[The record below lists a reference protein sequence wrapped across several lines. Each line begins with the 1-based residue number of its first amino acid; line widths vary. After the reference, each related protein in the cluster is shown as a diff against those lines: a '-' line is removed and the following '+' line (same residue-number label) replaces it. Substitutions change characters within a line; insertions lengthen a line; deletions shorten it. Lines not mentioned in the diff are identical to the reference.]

1 MMSLCVRTGTL
12 GMDGES
18 APPPTPR
25 KQSPTHCPI
34 LCMSLSTVWSFSELQ
49 NELTV
54 DLVSVDLVCK
64 LVSRLRIHSMHQ
76 QGDQMHSD
84 YCRGL
89 LHSQGLAG
97 EREFPTI
104 REMISYNAG
113 NGWGFLQC
121 GKWLAGLCWLLQGN
135 WCVIWYPQ
143 HHSEYLTG
151 SRI

>member
-18 APPPTPR
+18 APLPTPR
-25 KQSPTHCPI
+25 KRSPTHYPI

-64 LVSRLRIHSMHQ
+64 LVSQSPIRSMHQ

-97 EREFPTI
+97 AR
-104 REMISYNAG
+104 RGSQG
-113 NGWGFLQC
+113 
-121 GKWLAGLCWLLQGN
+121 LAGARRGSQG
-135 WCVIWYPQ
+135 
-143 HHSEYLTG
+143 LAGARRG
-151 SRI
+151 SQGLAGARRGSQGSGSFLRYGK

>member
-1 MMSLCVRTGTL
+1 
-12 GMDGES
+12 MDGES
-18 APPPTPR
+18 APLPTPR
-25 KQSPTHCPI
+25 KRSPTHYPI

-64 LVSRLRIHSMHQ
+64 LVSQSPIRSMHQ

-97 EREFPTI
+97 ARRGSQGLAGARRGSQGLAGEREFPTI
-104 REMISYNAG
+104 REMISYNVG
-113 NGWGFLQC
+113 ND
-121 GKWLAGLCWLLQGN
+121 WLVFVDFCRG
-135 WCVIWYPQ
+135 
-143 HHSEYLTG
+143 TG
-151 SRI
+151 V